1 MTGCR
6 VKDEVFLAAD
16 SRVFNGARIGTRS
29 EVRINRLVHLCAG
42 LPLDLMV
49 PIGWA
54 AVGDPVCASCP

>member
-1 MTGCR
+1 M
-6 VKDEVFLAAD
+6 FLAAD